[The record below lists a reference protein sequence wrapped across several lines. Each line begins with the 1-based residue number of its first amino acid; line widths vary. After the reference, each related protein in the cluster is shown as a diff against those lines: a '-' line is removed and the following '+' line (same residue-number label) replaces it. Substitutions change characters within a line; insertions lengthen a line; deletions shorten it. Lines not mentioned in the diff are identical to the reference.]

1 MSARASAAKGFSL
14 IELVVAI
21 GLLGVVSTIA
31 VGMFVR
37 MSDLW
42 TDMEAQVEMND
53 RAEYALARIEEDL
66 TELVS
71 PRTAGAPLVV
81 TDAVHQDDRYF
92 WAIDLADDAI
102 TLPTRVLQREDGIR
116 RWVEVAYA
124 VDRST
129 WTLMRSA
136 TAPGGASDAA
146 PQPMIAATGVV
157 QFNVSCRDRDGAW
170 RTAWDEPEPPEAV
183 RVSLVMMNP
192 GRPWQQIA
200 RTAVYRVRV
209 R

>member
-42 TDMEAQVEMND
+42 ADMEAQVEMND

-71 PRTAGAPLVV
+71 LRTAGAPLVV

-116 RWVEVAYA
+116 RWVQVTYA

-146 PQPMIAATGVV
+146 RPVIAATGVV
-157 QFNVSCRDRDGAW
+157 QFNVSCRGRDGAW
-170 RTAWDEPEPPEAV
+170 RAAWNDPEPPEAI